1 MKIKLLD
8 NFYSVIFRKKMFLF
22 LGIFLSLVAYGQLT
36 LGTSPYTQTFDG
48 IGSGLPTG
56 WTVRS
61 TASATSLGTAAT
73 VTTAATAWA
82 DTAGAFKNFASADGL
97 TSAASTTAQSGSTD
111 RVLGVRQSGSFA
123 DPGAAFVLQLSN
135 TTGKASFNLS
145 FKLQSLD
152 NTVGRTVTWRV
163 DYGVGAS
170 PTTFTAVTTSPA
182 SIVTSPTWGSTN
194 VTVTLPAAIDNNSGN
209 VWIRIVALTAS
220 SSTGSRP
227 TSAID
232 DVSLSWSSSCSAPT
246 VSSTTSAA
254 NNSTTGVDLTGSV
267 TAIGGANVSEVGF
280 NYSTSSS
287 LASPSTS
294 NNTGLSVSTVPYAI
308 SKSLTGLQP
317 NTLYYYRAYAINSC
331 TSPQTSYSH
340 TSSYPSFTTLSL
352 APASAAADNI
362 LTDSFRANWTA
373 PTGQGAVSYTYHLE
387 IDDNNDFSSPIYN
400 DESLT
405 VTNHTQSTLA
415 ANTTYY
421 YRVRVK
427 NAGGYSAWSSVQTVT
442 TAASSKPVV
451 TASSFNGTVGI
462 SFSQNII
469 ATNIPDSYAIVA
481 GNNLPAGL
489 TLNLTTGAITG
500 TPTTAGTFTTN
511 VTATK
516 NGETSDPATLTFNIA
531 KGSQTISGLAST
543 QAKTY
548 GDAAY
553 TLSAVS
559 SSGLTVTYT
568 SSDTSVATVSGNTV
582 TIVGAGTSTITAH
595 QAGDSNWNAAAD
607 VSQSLTVAKKGLTI
621 TGLSAANKT
630 YDQTAA
636 VVVSGTPQY
645 SGLVNGDVFAVT
657 GTVSWAFANKAAGI
671 NKTLVRTGDYDVP
684 SNNYSLTQPSLQA
697 TIDKKDISITSITAD
712 DKVYNGTATAAFS
725 NVASSEVISGDV
737 VTFTITGNFSDA
749 NAGLDK
755 PVTVL
760 SATLG
765 GTDSGNYNIPVFPT
779 GLTADITKANQT
791 ITVSNFPATVN
802 LGATLTLSMYATAS
816 SGLALNYATSAPAI
830 ANISSGT
837 LTANNAGTVTITFS
851 QPGNGNYNAAPDVQQ
866 SLDVVEVP
874 VPLAQW
880 DFNGLSSS
888 TTATTVTAQFKDSSL
903 GAGSAVLTRGPGA
916 AYSSGNDSF
925 RTVGFQNNGISTSN
939 TDYFQTSFNTTDE
952 ILSLTSIR
960 ANVIGTSTFVASPGV
975 QVQFAYSF
983 NNVNYTLI
991 NSPVV
996 KVGNGQIDDINLAG
1010 VTALQNIPA
1019 GTTVYFRFYAT
1030 GQTST
1035 GGFGFSSPSAGTY
1048 GLEFYARL
1056 KPSAITWD
1064 GSSWSNF
1071 NGPDKYQSAV
1081 IDGAYSLPEG
1091 FEANNMTITND
1102 GLLTILPN
1110 QGVII
1115 NGDITMPDDKII
1127 IESDGSL
1134 VQTKLTNGNS
1144 PNKAIAKRTTSMR
1157 TSDYTFWSSPVKD
1170 QPLLNTVNPNA
1181 ANSSGGF
1188 SEGTPNNRTY
1198 QYNETDDTFRAT
1210 ADATF
1215 IDGKGYAIRG
1225 KSSYGNVLTPDEL
1238 TYRGDLNNGDI
1249 SIQIQKSKNTNINGV
1264 PYEHGYNLIGNP
1276 YPSHIDFEKFY
1287 NLNKGDGENNSDVI
1301 FGKAWFW
1308 SNISI
1313 SPSQQGGSAY
1323 TANNY
1328 ATLTLAGGT
1337 PATGTEEDGDSATPN
1352 NFIKLGQGFIVQMRG
1367 TAPTGNTPD
1376 FKTLKFDNSIRST
1389 NSTGVFYNSKQKQD
1403 VNRYW
1408 LKLTSPKNVVN
1419 TILLAHMTE
1428 ATDGYD
1434 PDYDAELLS
1443 VGDDSFYSK
1452 LQTKKLQIQ
1461 ARKNPFNSDD
1471 VISLTTK
1478 QAVDGVYKISLGNKE
1493 GVFNNGQSVY
1503 LKDKLLN
1510 KTVNLSQGAY
1520 TFQAVKGTYEGRFEI
1535 VYKEDA
1541 VLAANSVIKSDFEVY
1556 RDGSDYVV
1564 RSSKKLGQLDVYD
1577 TSGRL
1582 VKSYHSKDNSIRIN
1596 VSSMPEGIY
1605 IIKAENSG
1613 DIKTKKII
1621 K

>member
-1 MKIKLLD
+1 
-8 NFYSVIFRKKMFLF
+8 MFLF

-97 TSAASTTAQSGSTD
+97 TSAASTTTQSGSTD

-152 NTVGRTVTWRV
+152 NAVGRTVTWRV

-280 NYSTSSS
+280 NYSTSST

-294 NNTGLSVSTVPYAI
+294 NNTGLSVSAVPYAI

-421 YRVRVK
+421 YRIRVK

-595 QAGDSNWNAAAD
+595 QAGDSNWNAAPD

-712 DKVYNGTATAAFS
+712 DKVYNTTPNATFS
-725 NVASSEVISGDV
+725 NVSSTDVFSGDN
-737 VTFTITGNFSDA
+737 VTYAVTGSFSDA
-749 NAGLDK
+749 DAGENK
-755 PVTVL
+755 TVTVL
-760 SATLG
+760 SVVLS
-765 GTDSGNYNIPVFPT
+765 GTDGGNYNVPLFPT
-779 GLTADITKANQT
+779 GLSADIIKADQT
-791 ITVSNFPATVN
+791 ITVSNFPTTLNVGSSIN
-802 LGATLTLSMYATAS
+802 LMTFALSTSNLTLSYS
-816 SGLALNYATSAPAI
+816 SSQPAI
-830 ANISSGT
+830 ANISSGM
-837 LTANNAGTVTITFS
+837 LSGNNAGTTVITFS
-851 QPGNGNYNAAPDVQQ
+851 QSGDNNYNAAANVQR
-866 SLDVVEVP
+866 SINVVDVP

-880 DFNGLSSS
+880 DFNGISSS
-888 TTATTVTAQFKDSSL
+888 ANGTSVTAQTINSSL
-903 GAGSAVLTRGPGA
+903 NSGSAVLTRGSGA
-916 AYSSGNDSF
+916 PWSSGSHTF
-925 RTVGFQNNGISTSN
+925 RTDGFKNDGIATTN
-939 TDYFQTSFNTTDE
+939 TDYFQTSFTSSSKVM
-952 ILSLTSIR
+952 SLTSIN
-960 ANVIGTSTFVASPGV
+960 ANIYGSGSFVASPGAD
-975 QVQFAYSF
+975 VQFAYSLDGST
-983 NNVNYTLI
+983 YHLI
-991 NSPVV
+991 NSSVNITSGGAITTRLIFNISNV
-996 KVGNGQIDDINLAG
+996 SE
-1010 VTALQNIPA
+1010 LQNIKPN
-1019 GTTVYFRFYAT
+1019 TTVYFRFYAT
-1030 GQTST
+1030 GQST
-1035 GGFGFSSPSAGTY
+1035 TGTLGFVSASSAGTI
-1048 GLEFYARL
+1048 GLQFDGTL
-1056 KPSAITWD
+1056 KPSEVTWD
-1064 GSSWSNF
+1064 GFNWSNF
-1071 NGPDKYQSAV
+1071 NGPVGTQNV
-1081 IDGAYSLPEG
+1081 IIDGAYSLPEG
-1091 FEANNMTITND
+1091 FEANNMTITED

-1249 SIQIQKSKNTNINGV
+1249 SIQIQKSKNTTINGV

-1352 NFIKLGQGFIVQMRG
+1352 NFIKLGQGFIVQMKG

-1403 VNRYW
+1403 INRYW

-1428 ATDGYD
+1428 ATDDYD

-1510 KTVNLSQGAY
+1510 KTVNLSQGVY

-1596 VSSMPEGIY
+1596 VSSMPEGVY